1 MKIRIFYLLTGF
13 VLLLFA
19 CIDDDFQSDH
29 QHGNVENN
37 KISFREFL
45 KLEGNK
51 PEIDNIKKYFQGNYS
66 ALNTRND
73 SLNWEIDTTQITQ
86 IITPEITTYTF
97 QVIEYDTI
105 SGFRNVIIREYQSL
119 TEIYLVHYPN
129 GVDFENYSSSKVIM
143 EQLENFRS
151 REQAQCYELE
161 YKCQLCGQSNCTVQP
176 GWVLVAV
183 ECDESPGG
191 GGGEDNPYNPGD
203 PYDPGIP
210 TDPGQQPIGG
220 GGNPG
225 NNNGNNSPTPCD
237 LGNNL
242 KANTNFINKM
252 IELKNDANNTNIDY
266 EKGYLMKVMPNNNT
280 NYQPVQG
287 NSGDNH
293 ISLSLQYGE
302 KHTGF
307 IHMHYTGLLS
317 VFSPADI
324 AALYIMYSNDNMK
337 SPIESFA
344 MGLVTAQGTTY
355 LLVIEDANK
364 FGNFG
369 LNADL
374 IDQYGIDALESLYS
388 QWPYY
393 ITSSST
399 NDNNER
405 NFAKMLKQMDSGLK
419 LMKGNP
425 SNFNSWETV
434 DVDSNGNV
442 TINPCP

>member
-1 MKIRIFYLLTGF
+1 
-13 VLLLFA
+13 VEVLFA
-19 CIDDDFQSDH
+19 
-29 QHGNVENN
+29 
-37 KISFREFL
+37 
-45 KLEGNK
+45 
-51 PEIDNIKKYFQGNYS
+51 
-66 ALNTRND
+66 
-73 SLNWEIDTTQITQ
+73 
-86 IITPEITTYTF
+86 
-97 QVIEYDTI
+97 
-105 SGFRNVIIREYQSL
+105 
-119 TEIYLVHYPN
+119 YP
-129 GVDFENYSSSKVIM
+129 
-143 EQLENFRS
+143 
-151 REQAQCYELE
+151 
-161 YKCQLCGQSNCTVQP
+161 
-176 GWVLVAV
+176 
-183 ECDESPGG
+183 
-191 GGGEDNPYNPGD
+191 
-203 PYDPGIP
+203 
-210 TDPGQQPIGG
+210 
-220 GGNPG
+220 
-225 NNNGNNSPTPCD
+225 
-237 LGNNL
+237 
-242 KANTNFINKM
+242 
-252 IELKNDANNTNIDY
+252 
-266 EKGYLMKVMPNNNT
+266 

-442 TINPCP
+442 TTNPCP